1 MSKAV
6 FVLALAALLVG
17 SATAVG
23 SAVERKAKLTVVKGK
38 PLALRGTGFEPRES
52 VRITLLA
59 GIKRNVRRA
68 TASPAGSFRVSIAPA
83 ADGCSLLIAH
93 AVGARG
99 SRASV
104 RFGGP
109 PCPPPR

>member
-1 MSKAV
+1 V
-6 FVLALAALLVG
+6 VALAALAGG
-17 SATAVG
+17 SA
-23 SAVERKAKLTVVKGK
+23 SAADTLAERQAKLAVVSGK
-38 PLALRGTGFEPRES
+38 PLALRGTGFVPREP

-59 GIKRNVRRA
+59 GIRRNVRRV
-68 TASPAGSFRVSIAPA
+68 TASPAGSFKVAIAPS

-93 AVGARG
+93 AVGTRG

>member
-1 MSKAV
+1 M
-6 FVLALAALLVG
+6 LTLAAL
-17 SATAVG
+17 AVG
-23 SAVERKAKLTVVKGK
+23 SASAADTVAERQAKLAVVKGK
-38 PLALRGTGFEPRES
+38 PLALRGTGFEAREN
-52 VRITLLA
+52 VRLTLLA

-68 TASPAGSFRVSIAPA
+68 TASPTGSFKVAIAPS
-83 ADGCSLLIAH
+83 ADRCSLLIAH
-93 AVGARG
+93 AVGTRG